1 MSASKRAVGKSFES
15 SHPLSRTESSSSKDR
30 GGGRSGGSSRL
41 VVDLSRVSVEDD
53 EEDPAWLMKKSV
65 LAEDIERSL
74 SIGQLRASK
83 VCPNQSPTES
93 SVGSCGDTL
102 LKP

>member
-1 MSASKRAVGKSFES
+1 
-15 SHPLSRTESSSSKDR
+15 LSRTESSSSKDR

-65 LAEDIERSL
+65 LVEDIERSL
-74 SIGQLRASK
+74 SIGQLGASK
-83 VCPNQSPTES
+83 VYAPCPNPLVDVLNSAWMKLS
-93 SVGSCGDTL
+93 
-102 LKP
+102 